1 MTSDNNKAP
10 KQRRRGRPKG
20 LLNKKSSKR
29 QKKQSEINDEF
40 VAAFGEA
47 SEVRELKQND
57 SDCGEEPDF
66 HTNIL
71 NSRHDDDDNEVLDST
86 KDGEDTD
93 DVPVDFNMM

>member
-1 MTSDNNKAP
+1 MTSDNNEAP

-20 LLNKKSSKR
+20 SLNKKSSKR
-29 QKKQSEINDEF
+29 QKKQSEINEEF

-47 SEVRELKQND
+47 SEVRELKQN
-57 SDCGEEPDF
+57 SNDCGEEPDF

-71 NSRHDDDDNEVLDST
+71 NSRYDDDDDEVLDST